1 MGFGELNLRLPMT
14 VLDEQYQQPLRQALA
29 DCGAL

>member
-14 VLDEQYQQPLRQALA
+14 VLAEEYQQPLREALIA
-29 DCGAL
+29 SGAL